1 MSGSDKHIQSAQR
14 KNTILAL
21 IVGSVVTGLI
31 LAYFAW
37 LMLAKGYTVNVY
49 PEQAAANKFLSVADG
64 PGIIISNKVYAFGSD
79 ITLQVGAPKFI
90 TQSLLIKPDD
100 PSAIE
105 VILEPSPG
113 KLSLTTDIQSPDTN
127 WFINEELVHIGESL
141 AESLKPGSYS
151 IRVEDKY
158 YEPLELEALIES
170 LEEFSQTLS
179 LTEVAG
185 LIEINSTP
193 TGASV
198 KINDEAVG
206 VTPIKLE
213 ASSGH
218 YEVTVDAAGY
228 ELLSDSI
235 ELTYAEA
242 NPTRSYFLEPKKGSL
257 TVSAQPNDGTLIING
272 KEAQQGTIQLA
283 ANQEHLVLY
292 EKDGFFPFSSQVK
305 LTPGQ
310 TKALD
315 IVLKPEIGDVTII
328 ANPNASIAINGK
340 LVGTGSY
347 KGKLPAI
354 THSVEITKA
363 GYRGVSRSLKPSS
376 SRVSKIDVTL
386 LTEFDARR
394 AEGKP
399 LYVDTI
405 GIEMARFRMTEF
417 SLGSPANEKGRR
429 RNEFE
434 VPVKF
439 TKQVWVSRHEIT
451 QAQYR
456 NFEPAAGNS
465 SLPITNVT
473 WNDAAL
479 FCNWLSEQEGLPPFY
494 ISRSGTVVGVNE
506 QSNGYRLPTEAEWE
520 WLAKRSKRASSTVFP
535 WGSHER
541 IPKDTG
547 NFADE
552 SVKGSQTFYL
562 KQYND
567 GFAGAAPVGSFRA
580 DRAGLFDIAGNV
592 SEWVHDYYSSRPP
605 ADGVKVDYLGAARGN
620 GHVVKGGSYQS
631 GRLLELRAAYRE
643 LADSASET
651 IGFRIAR
658 YQ

>member
-1 MSGSDKHIQSAQR
+1 MKV
-14 KNTILAL
+14 L
-21 IVGSVVTGLI
+21 
-31 LAYFAW
+31 
-37 LMLAKGYTVNVY
+37 
-49 PEQAAANKFLSVADG
+49 PEQATTSKFLSVSNG
-64 PGIIISNKVYAFGSD
+64 PGVIISDKVYAFGGD

-100 PSAIE
+100 PSTIE

-113 KLSLTTDIQSPDTN
+113 KLLLTTGLQSPDTN
-127 WFINEELVHIGESL
+127 WFINDVLVHIGETL
-141 AESLKPGSYS
+141 AESLKPGSYTV
-151 IRVEDKY
+151 RVEDKY
-158 YEPLELEALIES
+158 YEPLELEVKIES
-170 LEEFSQTLS
+170 LEEVSQTLS
-179 LTEVAG
+179 LTEVQG

-193 TGASV
+193 VGARV
-198 KINDEAVG
+198 KINDEEVG
-206 VTPIKLE
+206 VTPIKVE

-218 YEVTVDAAGY
+218 YDVEVETSGY
-228 ELLSDSI
+228 ELLTDSLA
-235 ELTYAEA
+235 LTYADA
-242 NPTRSYFLEPKKGSL
+242 NPTRSYLLEPKKGTL
-257 TVSAQPNDGTLIING
+257 KVSAEPNNGTLIING
-272 KEAQQGTIQLA
+272 KAVQHGTIQLA
-283 ANQEHLVLY
+283 ANREHLVLY
-292 EKDGFFPFSSQVK
+292 EKDGFFPFSSQIK

-310 TKALD
+310 TKAFD

-328 ANPNASIAINGK
+328 ANPNADITIDGK

-347 KGKLPAI
+347 SGKLPAI
-354 THSVEITKA
+354 AHSVEISKA
-363 GYRGVSRSLKPSS
+363 GYRSVNRNLRPSS
-376 SRVSKIDVTL
+376 SRLSKIDVTL
-386 LTEFDARR
+386 LTEFDTRR

-405 GIEMARFRMTEF
+405 GIDMARFRMTEF

-434 VPVKF
+434 IPVKF
-439 TKQVWVSRHEIT
+439 SKQAWISRHEIT

-456 NFEPAAGNS
+456 NFEPAADNS

-494 ISRSGTVVGVNE
+494 INRAGTVVGVNE
-506 QSNGYRLPTEAEWE
+506 QSKGYRLPTEAEWE
-520 WLAKRSKRASSTVFP
+520 WLAKRSKRANSTVFP

-541 IPKDTG
+541 IPKGTG

-567 GFAGAAPVGSFRA
+567 GFVGTAPVGSFRA

-605 ADGVKVDYLGAARGN
+605 ADGVKVDYLGATSGS
-620 GHVVKGGSYQS
+620 GHVVKGGNYQS
-631 GRLLELRAAYRE
+631 GRLAELRAAYRE
-643 LADSASET
+643 LADNASET